1 MIVQCPRCS
10 TRWRVGEPSS
20 TDNPVF
26 KCGRC
31 RHVFPQFPGAP
42 VTAERSTARH
52 ASAAQPADDNLEF
65 IFPRRPPAAPANKHV
80 TTPEPPAVPLMEIV
94 TSDSPATEELTP
106 ATPPQRSN
114 GAPSSHAAATSHA
127 GDETGRQ
134 STTVRP
140 PSSPA
145 PEEIPAGHARGSRA
159 DDANDQL
166 DADEQLDVSDDAF
179 ALDDEPARSAPAV
192 AARVLLVEDAMSA
205 SASSPA
211 FRPINRTLLALVGVY
226 AILALLIRLSPDRAD
241 DWFSRLPLIGT
252 TLADRPALGREIT
265 LRKVQGGYQR
275 LRNARRVF
283 VISGEAVNNSLATI
297 ERIEV
302 EGALY
307 GGAGAVARKVISTG
321 NKTTLKLAD
330 LSESEIAMLQRF
342 DPRRAVAPG
351 ESVPFS
357 IVFLDPP
364 RDLREFSS
372 RVLTARPA
380 RRTPA
385 APSMDRARAPASVG

>member
-10 TRWRVGEPSS
+10 TRWRVEEPSA

-31 RHVFPQFPGAP
+31 RHVFPRFPGAP
-42 VTAERSTARH
+42 ATAERSTARA
-52 ASAAQPADDNLEF
+52 ASTAPPAGDNLEF
-65 IFPRRPPAAPANKHV
+65 IFPRRASATPANDRV
-80 TTPEPPAVPLMEIV
+80 TTPEPPAAPLLEIV
-94 TSDSPATEELTP
+94 TSSPGAAENLVPATLPRRT
-106 ATPPQRSN
+106 N
-114 GAPSSHAAATSHA
+114 GTPSSHAAARSQA
-127 GDETGRQ
+127 GGEAARP
-134 STTVRP
+134 STEGGP
-140 PSSPA
+140 PSSRD
-145 PEEIPAGHARGSRA
+145 PAGVASGPPRGSQA
-159 DDANDQL
+159 DDAHDQL
-166 DADEQLDVSDDAF
+166 DAGHQLDASEDDF
-179 ALDDEPARSAPAV
+179 DLDDELGRSAPPA
-192 AARVLLVEDAMSA
+192 AARVLVVEDAMSA
-205 SASSPA
+205 AASSPA
-211 FRPINRTLLALVGVY
+211 FRPINRALLALVGVH
-226 AILALLIRLSPDRAD
+226 AILALFIRLSPERAG
-241 DWFSRLPLIGT
+241 DWCSRVPLIGT
-252 TLADRPALGREIT
+252 VLTDWPTLGREIT
-265 LRKVQGGYQR
+265 LRNVQGGYQR

-307 GGAGAVARKVISTG
+307 SGNGAVRRKAVSTG

-342 DPRRAVAPG
+342 DPRWTIAPG
-351 ESVPFS
+351 ESASFS
-357 IVFLDPP
+357 IVFLEPP

-385 APSMDRARAPASVG
+385 GPSMDRALAPASVG